1 MLLRNRKVPSKRGRS
16 LGTPRSCLSKQA
28 ASAWSLVQVR
38 QACHWTRCAW
48 ICNMHQHRAPWRC
61 WQFQRLQRPAD
72 AAKRIRISSVRI
84 SLSRLR
90 PLAFVQRAVL
100 FGNRPLL
107 VERERGVFRKLH
119 FVARLRYC
127 YSLPGSDLL
136 RSIYCVRC
144 DIIELHDAPLQLC
157 IPIKETASRF
167 FRRDAASRGGMGC
180 TKQRF
185 LLEYFAAHAPVVA

>member
-1 MLLRNRKVPSKRGRS
+1 M
-16 LGTPRSCLSKQA
+16 
-28 ASAWSLVQVR
+28 
-38 QACHWTRCAW
+38 
-48 ICNMHQHRAPWRC
+48 
-61 WQFQRLQRPAD
+61 
-72 AAKRIRISSVRI
+72 
-84 SLSRLR
+84 
-90 PLAFVQRAVL
+90 QRAVL
-100 FGNRPLL
+100 FGNLPLL